1 MSAMR
6 QQFDAKTFSL
16 QDGSKT
22 NTDEMAAA
30 LKQLTQA
37 LWDVQLTRG
46 EMGWQFDSD
55 WLVVNNEMA
64 CKQVF
69 LEQK

>member
-46 EMGWQFDSD
+46 EMGWQFDLD
-55 WLVVNNEMA
+55 WLFVNNEMA